1 MYERNKC
8 YSWTM
13 TWLVDFKTINGIKNV
28 FLLNTLSCVIR
39 DLDSEIHSPASFS
52 PLPLM
57 KTEVLLS

>member
-1 MYERNKC
+1 
-8 YSWTM
+8 M